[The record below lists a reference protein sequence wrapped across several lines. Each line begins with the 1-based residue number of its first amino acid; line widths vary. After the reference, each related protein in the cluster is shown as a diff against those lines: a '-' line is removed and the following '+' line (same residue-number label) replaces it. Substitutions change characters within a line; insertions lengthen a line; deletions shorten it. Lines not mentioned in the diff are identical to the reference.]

1 MPRRGPTDETWLSNQ
16 RDIALY
22 LSPADFTLVAV
33 PYQLLPV
40 LRTMVRKSHEEE
52 HIWPAA
58 DFHDALA
65 GLPGCTASRPLFRSD
80 ERVWIACAVDARP
93 RGRRKVHDA
102 SFRDGI
108 ALLEA
113 REEGRRS
120 LPFRR

>member
-1 MPRRGPTDETWLSNQ
+1 M
-16 RDIALY
+16 Y

-65 GLPGCTASRPLFRSD
+65 GLPGCTASRPLLRSD

-93 RGRRKVHDA
+93 RGRRKVHEA
-102 SFRDGI
+102 
-108 ALLEA
+108 LEA
-113 REEGRRS
+113 TGGTEAEAVARLSAMVDARADLGGG
-120 LPFRR
+120 